1 MIELRTYPRFD
12 EILAMEQAARAAR
25 AAEMGRVAAL
35 AASKLKAITHRC
47 ATALSRSLNPA
58 SGTGDGNRH
67 AEAPV
72 TLASILEELAASL
85 PEEMRKRHS
94 QELLTAARVAPVI
107 DLGIAAWEFLARIV
121 AGMIHGTAQ
130 SLRAGAWCLDA
141 AARRLLPLH

>member
-1 MIELRTYPRFD
+1 MIELRTYPRYD

-47 ATALSRSLNPA
+47 AAALSRSLNPTP
-58 SGTGDGNRH
+58 GTGDGNRH
-67 AEAPV
+67 AEAPA

-85 PEEMRKRHS
+85 PEEMRMRHS

-107 DLGIAAWEFLARIV
+107 DLGIAAWEFLARFV

-141 AARRLLPLH
+141 AARRLLPVH

>member
-1 MIELRTYPRFD
+1 MKQILCYPTYG
-12 EILAMEQAARAAR
+12 EILAIERAAR
-25 AAEMGRVAAL
+25 HAQAVEMVRLAAL